1 MPSSPSKAKPHMH
14 RRFSLQRHTP
24 QRNGYG
30 NVTMSW
36 YAHTTD
42 TARRCSSFENL
53 YCVDA
58 DGCWRVVDRN
68 YNTICC
74 TCPRVSGSRTSTC
87 LLSLFTKLVFTAQ
100 KRSVDSVREKFFD
113 CICFDDFCRWIKRIR
128 VFWVSTDG
136 RRYVTG
142 LQRHAL
148 LD

>member
-53 YCVDA
+53 YCVVA

-87 LLSLFTKLVFTAQ
+87 LLSLLQSWFLLRKRGQWTAYE
-100 KRSVDSVREKFFD
+100 KNSSTAFALMTFAVGLSGFAYSGYPPTAVDM
-113 CICFDDFCRWIKRIR
+113 
-128 VFWVSTDG
+128 
-136 RRYVTG
+136 
-142 LQRHAL
+142 
-148 LD
+148 